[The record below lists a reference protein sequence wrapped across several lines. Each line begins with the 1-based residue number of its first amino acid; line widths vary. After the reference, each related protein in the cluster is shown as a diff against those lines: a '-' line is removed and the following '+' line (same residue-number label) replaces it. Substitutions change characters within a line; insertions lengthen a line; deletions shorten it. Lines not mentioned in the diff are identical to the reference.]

1 MEIHYRTFI
10 VIMESLYRFT
20 THPLVTFSYSLPHH
34 REIKT
39 FIFQTIGE
47 AESIS
52 WEVITNNKTIIVRF
66 NHTIAVLIQIT
77 NISRFWCNTFQVRSF
92 LTFFLILEKSI
103 RTICIVRVQRITFL
117 DNCLYIRATDN
128 FRTACIYYFIKA
140 IRNIS
145 GEVMHYRT
153 GLQTITY

>member
-34 REIKT
+34 REIKA
-39 FIFQTIGE
+39 FIFQPISK

-52 WEVITNNKTIIVRF
+52 RKIITYDKAVIIRF
-66 NHTIAVLIQIT
+66 NHTIAIFIQIAD
-77 NISRFWCNTFQVRSF
+77 ISRFRCNTFQVRSF

-117 DNCLYIRATDN
+117 NNCLYIRATDN

-140 IRNIS
+140 I
-145 GEVMHYRT
+145 
-153 GLQTITY
+153 